1 MARRPKREPAARR
14 AATAGARGRGPRAL
28 EGTVLPLELGQE
40 GVVVRADGTDERLTL
55 PAGVPGDRVRV
66 VRGTATLERL
76 LAPSPARITPPCPLL
91 ERCGGCSLQA
101 MDYRAQLAQKT
112 DALRRALA
120 GLGLAA
126 DRVRDVVGL
135 ERPFGQRTKLLMAAG
150 GRAGAL
156 RLGFY
161 RRGTT
166 ELVAAEGC
174 PVQHPRSLALLASA
188 RQLLDAYHVRPST
201 SREGGWLHALGV
213 RVDPRGGE
221 SELALSGAS
230 PRLPA
235 ELVQQLA
242 RLPSVSGVHLA
253 VSRARTSYP
262 MEGPLRTLAGRPRT
276 AFTLG
281 GERYLLSPGTF
292 FQTCAEGAERLLET
306 VRELLPESVNL
317 LADLYAGAG
326 LLALG
331 CRSRWRRAVAV
342 EANPA
347 AVADLRRRLEH
358 EDERGLSVL
367 EGRVEDRIG
376 EVLRRGPD
384 VALLDPPRRGCA
396 PGVIAALRAH
406 GPPVLLYVAC
416 GFEALA
422 RDGHALL
429 DGGYRLEAA
438 AAVDMF
444 PHTPHLEVIVRLG
457 RGA

>member
-1 MARRPKREPAARR
+1 
-14 AATAGARGRGPRAL
+14 
-28 EGTVLPLELGQE
+28 VLPLEPGQE
-40 GVVVRADGTDERLTL
+40 GVVVQAGGERLVL

-66 VRGTATLERL
+66 VRGAATL
-76 LAPSPARITPPCPLL
+76 LAPSPARVTAPCPLL

-120 GLGLAA
+120 GLGLTPNK
-126 DRVRDVVGL
+126 VQEVVGL

-150 GRAGAL
+150 GRAGVL

-166 ELVAAEGC
+166 ELVPAEGC

-188 RQLLDAYHVRPST
+188 RQLLDAYHVKPSG

-213 RVDPRGGE
+213 RVDPRSGE
-221 SELALSGAS
+221 SELALSGTS
-230 PRLPA
+230 PRVPA
-235 ELVQQLA
+235 DLVQQLV

-253 VSRARTSYP
+253 VSRTRTSYP

-281 GERYLLSPGTF
+281 DERHLLSPGTF

-306 VRELLPESVNL
+306 VRGLLPGRVDL

-331 CRSRWRRAVAV
+331 CRGRWRRAVTV

-347 AVADLRRRLEH
+347 AVADLRRRLER
-358 EDERGLSVL
+358 EGSGGLSVL
-367 EGRVEDRIG
+367 AGRVEDRIG

-384 VALLDPPRRGCA
+384 VALLDPPRRGCG
-396 PGVIAALRAH
+396 PRVMAALCAH
-406 GPPVLLYVAC
+406 GPPVVLYVAC
-416 GFEALA
+416 GFEALLSDS
-422 RDGHALL
+422 RTLL
-429 DGGYRLEAA
+429 GGGYRLNAA

-444 PHTPHLEVIVRLG
+444 PHTPHLESVVRFE
-457 RGA
+457 RES